1 MNAFTVWSAPRSPH
15 PVLHNNKTAT
25 ELHDSRGIVAL
36 LRQHPQE
43 EGSLLIRLG
52 GGGDDDVATRW
63 ERATKNNL
71 PPCDILGAVE
81 DWAEHAQVL
90 TGQVRILRMGLER
103 QHTLI
108 YASPSSST
116 VTASSRV

>member
-1 MNAFTVWSAPRSPH
+1 MLSQSGPPLA
-15 PVLHNNKTAT
+15 LHIRFYTTT

-52 GGGDDDVATRW
+52 GGGDDDVASRW

-108 YASPSSST
+108 YPQLLLQ
-116 VTASSRV
+116 VQFRL

>member
-15 PVLHNNKTAT
+15 PVLHNKTAT

-43 EGSLLIRLG
+43 EGSLLIGLG

-63 ERATKNNL
+63 E
-71 PPCDILGAVE
+71 
-81 DWAEHAQVL
+81 
-90 TGQVRILRMGLER
+90 
-103 QHTLI
+103 
-108 YASPSSST
+108 
-116 VTASSRV
+116 